1 MEEEKKN
8 EKTNANTN
16 QDFEVLDFDSAPSST
31 SNDNVSSDD
40 IIEDVISENVKET
53 NDGDILEETDSTTD
67 DSVVSSPEETDSTTG
82 DSISSTSEDTDST
95 TDNSIVSNPKEK
107 VIKKEVVKEK
117 EIVEKSDNSKQN
129 NESKNTSNEKTDTKE
144 ENQKNDTTVSNN
156 DNVVVK
162 EVVVKKRS
170 VLPTIIMIFVFIL
183 LIGAI
188 FALPYIN
195 EYFETGKLP
204 GSSNKNS
211 NTNTDTPID
220 NTQEKEEEKTFSSG
234 IDVKEVLSDIKNIK
248 SYKYENLTS
257 VYVTD
262 EKNEKFTMENN
273 LTYSFNDTKYKIDM
287 NINIADFKYNVTDF
301 YEKLDDKY
309 YIYQND
315 ITTNKYNKDELNQ
328 DKFNTIYNLF
338 NNTINY
344 LETNYEIESEKQL
357 DNNETI
363 DITLKTNK
371 DILKNLSY
379 ETSRIENNIDT
390 SKLSINEVIV
400 DLYFDSSKEL
410 TRIEFTIEDK
420 NIYQNEIDG
429 TIESA
434 VSKYT
439 FSDFNEIKDI
449 ELPNI

>member
-8 EKTNANTN
+8 EETNTNTN

-53 NDGDILEETDSTTD
+53 NDGDILEEADNTTD
-67 DSVVSSPEETDSTTG
+67 DSISSISEETDN
-82 DSISSTSEDTDST
+82 T

-117 EIVEKSDNSKQN
+117 EIVEKSDNSKKN
-129 NESKNTSNEKTDTKE
+129 NESENTSNEKRDTKE

-195 EYFETGKLP
+195 EYFETGQLP

-211 NTNTDTPID
+211 NTDTPID
-220 NTQEKEEEKTFSSG
+220 NTQEKDEEKTFSSG

-273 LTYSFNDTKYKIDM
+273 LTYSFNDTKYKVDM
-287 NINIADFKYNVTDF
+287 NINIADFKYDVTDF

-379 ETSRIENNIDT
+379 ETSRVENNIDT